1 LLNELPR
8 FTTITF
14 IVPAMI
20 TLCRVHQLTLIN
32 FYNRNTL
39 IKASKPY
46 STLLDQSILCI
57 FRRLFCIMVSG
68 AGSSFPRITGF
79 AFRFQTKLCPGCGC
93 GRRQPNDRLWG
104 CDPGP
109 WRPMSFGDW
118 NLSKHISAS
127 GVPSNKTPPVGTLRT
142 LFIRTLQDWS
152 NRS

>member
-1 LLNELPR
+1 
-8 FTTITF
+8 
-14 IVPAMI
+14 MI

-93 GRRQPNDRLWG
+93 GRRRPNDRLWG

-118 NLSKHISAS
+118 NLSKHIIAS
-127 GVPSNKTPPVGTLRT
+127 RVPSNDTPPSAHSERCLLEPYKIGQIDLNIASELEFFAR
-142 LFIRTLQDWS
+142 F
-152 NRS
+152 